1 MVLTQGIDTYRV
13 FTERLNGT
21 FTKRE
26 AAVHVGSKS
35 ANTLAA
41 LKPAEPVEVPVEV
54 ALKLK

>member
-13 FTERLNGT
+13 FTEKLNGT

-26 AAVHVGSKS
+26 AKHVDSKP